1 MVLETWREKT
11 LRWAFIIIVAGAV
24 EVIVRLNLVDRMFLT
39 SPSLIA
45 AAAWEGLLSGD
56 LAGLFLTTV
65 YESAIAFSIAAMV
78 GLPAGYLLWK
88 YPLLGRAY
96 DELLGALFASPL
108 ILLYPIALVIFGRQI
123 SAVIAM
129 GCISGTIPIVLNTH
143 QGLKEVSQTYIK
155 VGKSMRLTN
164 RQTLTHILFPAAWP
178 TIMGGL
184 KLGLTYILISVIAVE
199 FLVEIGGI
207 GTLASKGYYWFNTE
221 ELYLGVV
228 GAIVL
233 SMIFVYLLGKV
244 ESRLSGS

>member
-1 MVLETWREKT
+1 MVLETWRETT
-11 LRWAFIIIVAGAV
+11 LRWAFIVIVAGAI
-24 EVIVRLNLVDRMFLT
+24 EAIVRLNLIDRIFVT

-45 AAAWEGLLSGD
+45 AAAWERFLTGD
-56 LAGLFLTTV
+56 LAGLFLTTG
-65 YESAIAFSIAAMV
+65 YETAIAFFIAAIV

-96 DELLGALFASPL
+96 DELLSALFASPL
-108 ILLYPIALVIFGRQI
+108 ILLYPIALVIFGREI

-143 QGLKEVSQTYIK
+143 QGLRDVGQTYIK
-155 VGKSMRLTN
+155 VAKSMRLTS
-164 RQTLTHILFPAAWP
+164 RQTLAYILLPAAWP

-221 ELYLGVV
+221 ELYLGVA

-233 SMIFVYLLGKV
+233 SMIFIYLLGKA
-244 ESRLSGS
+244 ESRFSS